1 VEILEK
7 DNLLQN
13 AIYVSRATMDYQK
26 IVYNLKEIQNDKCDY
41 FSMIMIKKNEN
52 DGILFNFEL

>member
-1 VEILEK
+1 MLFMLVEQPWITK
-7 DNLLQN
+7 
-13 AIYVSRATMDYQK
+13 K